1 MRSLVRRGPR
11 RRLGPVVVLVVAL
24 LDAGCAHRQL
34 TVSTVLTAN
43 THQQILFQ
51 MVLDNVAMFASQPD
65 TLPWHIRVRDGT
77 VQVQDQVGIGQQG
90 GGFSTFSN
98 GAFGIQTYGPQGARK
113 VALQWGTDAVG
124 DPVQLFAL
132 QTVYR
137 RLLGLPPLPVPNF
150 IAVAARSRGGGPPGG
165 DADSDGTRN
174 DNDMETRGGLNPT
187 GAALWGEVPRG
198 WFHVGRKHDVPKHA
212 SYVAHHDGVYVWVMP
227 DGVGGLTRFTL
238 LVLSIVKLTPTSDTG
253 GGQSGLMF
261 TPSG

>member
-1 MRSLVRRGPR
+1 
-11 RRLGPVVVLVVAL
+11 
-24 LDAGCAHRQL
+24 
-34 TVSTVLTAN
+34 
-43 THQQILFQ
+43 

-77 VQVQDQVGIGQQG
+77 VQVQDQIGIGQQG

-137 RLLGLPPLPVPNF
+137 RF
-150 IAVAARSRGGGPPGG
+150 SACRRCRSRTSSPWPPVRGGPARR
-165 DADSDGTRN
+165 DADGDGTHN